1 MKKFIIYLLNKL
13 TDEERLEI
21 FDEFCLK
28 CGSNNPKCQCWN
40 DD

>member
-1 MKKFIIYLLNKL
+1 MRNIIEELNKL

-21 FDEFCLK
+21 FDHYCKE
-28 CGSNNPKCQCWN
+28 CGKKNPRCQCWN